1 MAVGAAFPHG
11 SPHMMDV
18 LKAYLHFEELH
29 EVVLVSEWKQPEV
42 SAMEVLQRSCWVF
55 DLSLPRKR
63 LVRTR

>member
-1 MAVGAAFPHG
+1 
-11 SPHMMDV
+11 MMDV